1 MMSYFS
7 LSDGSR
13 NDALQLGLVKAIPLV
28 QWLWNLGLLLICAR
42 CSAHD
47 RIESAP
53 CLLLLNRMCRK
64 IHAFPSGLQQR
75 LHPLHGLFG
84 RRQQVQ

>member
-28 QWLWNLGLLLICAR
+28 QWLWNLGLLLISCS
-42 CSAHD
+42 SAHGVL
-47 RIESAP
+47 P
-53 CLLLLNRMCRK
+53 MT
-64 IHAFPSGLQQR
+64 GLKV
-75 LHPLHGLFG
+75 HPVFSC
-84 RRQQVQ
+84 